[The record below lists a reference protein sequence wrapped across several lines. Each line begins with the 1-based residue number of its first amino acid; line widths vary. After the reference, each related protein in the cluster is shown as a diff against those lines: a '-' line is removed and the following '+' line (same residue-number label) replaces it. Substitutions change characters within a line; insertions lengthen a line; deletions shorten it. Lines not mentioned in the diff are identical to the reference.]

1 MNNLSHFETLTNR
14 RGQIQERTERLVS
27 DLKRLL
33 QALEAS
39 IFSEEERTRV
49 FDLASSNYS
58 VAARQLRARRDNL
71 VATISKLMET
81 PMSL

>member
-1 MNNLSHFETLTNR
+1 MNNLSHFQTLTNR
-14 RGQIQERTERLVS
+14 RGQIQERTEGLVF

-33 QALEAS
+33 QALEAN

-49 FDLASSNYS
+49 FDLTSSNYS

-71 VATISKLMET
+71 AATISKLEET
-81 PMSL
+81 PTSL